1 MEEMVQKDFLPS
13 LFSYV
18 NDLACTGS
26 TKKELVPGIT
36 TKAEEKLI
44 TKLSGLADTISDEL
58 DILKDMIGTTEG
70 MDDYLKAG
78 TYYHD
83 TILAEMETLRLAVN
97 DAEVLIP
104 EDISRIRHTM
114 HCSFT
119 FNCFAHREDR
129 RLPEKSGPTVFS
141 YHILLCAICI

>member
-1 MEEMVQKDFLPS
+1 MVQKDFLPS

-26 TKKELVPGIT
+26 SKKELVPGIT
-36 TKAEEKLI
+36 KDVDKLI
-44 TKLSGLADTISDEL
+44 TKLSGLADLISDEL
-58 DILKDMIGTTEG
+58 DTLKDMIGTAEG

-83 TILAEMETLRLAVN
+83 TILTEMETIRLAVN

-104 EDISRIRHTM
+104 EDY
-114 HCSFT
+114 
-119 FNCFAHREDR
+119 
-129 RLPEKSGPTVFS
+129 LPYPT
-141 YHILLCAICI
+141 YDALLFYI

>member
-13 LFSYV
+13 LFSYA

-26 TKKELVPGIT
+26 SKKELVPGIT

-44 TKLSGLADTISDEL
+44 TKLSGLADVISDEL
-58 DILKDMIGTTEG
+58 DTLKDMIGTAEG

-83 TILAEMETLRLAVN
+83 TILTEMETIRLAVN

-104 EDISRIRHTM
+104 EDY
-114 HCSFT
+114 
-119 FNCFAHREDR
+119 
-129 RLPEKSGPTVFS
+129 LPYPT
-141 YHILLCAICI
+141 YDALLFYI

>member
-44 TKLSGLADTISDEL
+44 TKLSGLADTIRRAETPEDYFRTFDCF
-58 DILKDMIGTTEG
+58 DILKDMIGTAEG

-83 TILAEMETLRLAVN
+83 TILAEMETIRLAVN

-104 EDISRIRHTM
+104 EDY
-114 HCSFT
+114 
-119 FNCFAHREDR
+119 
-129 RLPEKSGPTVFS
+129 LPYPT
-141 YHILLCAICI
+141 YDALLFYI

>member
-78 TYYHD
+78 TY
-83 TILAEMETLRLAVN
+83 
-97 DAEVLIP
+97 
-104 EDISRIRHTM
+104 TM
-114 HCSFT
+114 TRS
-119 FNCFAHREDR
+119 
-129 RLPEKSGPTVFS
+129 LPRWKRSVWLSTMRKS
-141 YHILLCAICI
+141 